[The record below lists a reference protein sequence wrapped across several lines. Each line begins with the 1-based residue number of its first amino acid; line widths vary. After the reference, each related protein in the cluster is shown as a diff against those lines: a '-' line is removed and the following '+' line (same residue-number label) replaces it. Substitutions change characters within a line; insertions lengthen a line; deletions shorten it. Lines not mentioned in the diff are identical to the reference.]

1 MLLRENFMTLK
12 FSEMQSS
19 VFWTLRFSKCLN
31 SIINHRC
38 GCGQRS
44 TVLKHFMMLAGP
56 KRLRRQQNLP
66 AKTTFE
72 KSNY

>member
-44 TVLKHFMMLAGP
+44 TVLKHFMMLAGAEVFAATAQP
-56 KRLRRQQNLP
+56 PGKDNV
-66 AKTTFE
+66 
-72 KSNY
+72 